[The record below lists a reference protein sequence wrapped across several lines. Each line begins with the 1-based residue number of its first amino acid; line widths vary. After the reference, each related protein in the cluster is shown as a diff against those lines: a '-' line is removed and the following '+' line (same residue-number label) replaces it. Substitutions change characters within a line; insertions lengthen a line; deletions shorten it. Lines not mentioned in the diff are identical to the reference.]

1 MPFEIEQTVQSQY
14 AASPRINT
22 LAKAFYQAISP
33 QSDIQLF
40 YDKCFNLATAEGWGL
55 DVWGRIVGI
64 ERKLKSVYTVDEYL
78 GFDPP
83 NEAVNENLNSFGNA
97 PFFAPQAS
105 DTFNLQDNA
114 YRLLIQVKAM
124 ANISNLTLPE
134 LNRIL
139 SILLPGKDLGVLHV
153 GTMHLRILIHDELEP
168 YQKELL
174 TRGDLPPMPAG
185 VGWQIYEVDQHT
197 FGFSGSGLEP
207 FGQGIFSLGA
217 PQENGDQ

>member
-1 MPFEIEQTVQSQY
+1 MPFEIEQTIQSQY
-14 AASPRINT
+14 AASPRINA

-64 ERKLKSVYTVDEYL
+64 ERKLKGVYVVDEYF
-78 GFDPP
+78 GFAPLTGVT
-83 NEAVNENLNSFGNA
+83 NEQLNTFDNA
-97 PFFAPQAS
+97 PFFSPQTS
-105 DTFNLQDNA
+105 NTFYLQDSS

-124 ANISNLTLPE
+124 ANISTGTLPE

-139 SILLPGKDLGVLHV
+139 KILLPDKNLMVLHV
-153 GTMHLRILIHDELEP
+153 GTMKLRIVIQDELEP

-185 VGWQIYEVDQHT
+185 VGWETYELDPHT
-197 FGFSGSGLEP
+197 FGFLGSGLEP
-207 FGQGIFSLGA
+207 FDQGVFSLGE
-217 PQENGDQ
+217 PVINGD